1 MKQGPGPPFAIIPIG
16 TWFTISRF
24 FLIISAAWSSISLF
38 FRLIRRNE
46 EMDKQVQIRADSQ
59 KRLY

>member
-1 MKQGPGPPFAIIPIG
+1 MKQGPGPPFRDNSNRNLVYHFPIFPDHLG
-16 TWFTISRF
+16 T
-24 FLIISAAWSSISLF
+24 WSSISLF